1 MKRETYEY
9 RPWLDLYSPHV
20 PPDLQPSVRSSLE
33 HLAAAVASSPR
44 APCVAYFG
52 TVLDFATV
60 DALSSA
66 LAVGLSER
74 GVKRGDRVA
83 VMSQNVPQ
91 FVLATL
97 ASWKL
102 GGVVVPL
109 NPMLKQQEVEYHLRD
124 SGAKAVVALE
134 DLYRQSI
141 EPVESSTSVE
151 EVITTSELDFLEGQ
165 EVPRPLRSMEHHR
178 PEGTDDLLD
187 LVRRY
192 EGSEPEVVSPE
203 VSDVA
208 FLTYTSGTTGRP
220 KGAMNTHA
228 NVAFNSEVYR
238 TWMQLGPGDV
248 VLGAAPL
255 FHITGLIAHLGVAL
269 AAGIPLV
276 LAYRFD
282 PQVVLSAIEE
292 RRATFTVASITA
304 FLAMLDHPDI
314 KERDL
319 SSFRKVYSGGA
330 PIAPATV
337 EAWEAAAGSY
347 IHNAYGLTETTSPSH
362 LVPMGRRAP
371 VDPDTGALSV
381 GVPVPS
387 TIVRVVD
394 VETGEDVEPGE
405 LGEFWTK
412 GPQVVPGYWQRPKD
426 TAETIVEGGFLRTGD
441 VGKMS
446 EDGWYFIVDRA
457 KDMINAAGYK
467 VWPREVED
475 FLYQHPAVREAAVVG
490 VPDTYRGE
498 TVKAFVALRS
508 GSSATPEELVEFC
521 RSRMAAYKYPRMVEI
536 VEEIPKTAT
545 GKFLRRELRDRE
557 QATEDGGGP
566 TEVR

>member
-1 MKRETYEY
+1 
-9 RPWLDLYSPHV
+9 
-20 PPDLQPSVRSSLE
+20 
-33 HLAAAVASSPR
+33 
-44 APCVAYFG
+44 
-52 TVLDFATV
+52 
-60 DALSSA
+60 
-66 LAVGLSER
+66 
-74 GVKRGDRVA
+74 
-83 VMSQNVPQ
+83 
-91 FVLATL
+91 
-97 ASWKL
+97 
-102 GGVVVPL
+102 
-109 NPMLKQQEVEYHLRD
+109 
-124 SGAKAVVALE
+124 
-134 DLYRQSI
+134 
-141 EPVESSTSVE
+141 
-151 EVITTSELDFLEGQ
+151 
-165 EVPRPLRSMEHHR
+165 
-178 PEGTDDLLD
+178 
-187 LVRRY
+187 
-192 EGSEPEVVSPE
+192 
-203 VSDVA
+203 
-208 FLTYTSGTTGRP
+208 
-220 KGAMNTHA
+220 
-228 NVAFNSEVYR
+228 
-238 TWMQLGPGDV
+238 
-248 VLGAAPL
+248 
-255 FHITGLIAHLGVAL
+255 VAL

-314 KERDL
+314 RKRDL

-330 PIAPATV
+330 PIPPATV

-426 TAETIVEGGFLRTGD
+426 TEETIVEGGFLRTGD

-446 EDGWYFIVDRA
+446 EDGWYFVVDRA

-490 VPDTYRGE
+490 VPDPYRGE
-498 TVKAFVALRS
+498 TVKAFVALKS

-566 TEVR
+566 SEVR